1 MATDKAKNTTDSDPA
16 TAQAPGPQKVGAQAV
31 EPKAHPTEP
40 LPEPSEPAGLPPEEP
55 PKRGFT
61 RAYWMCNTIEMFE
74 RLAYFGIR
82 SVVPLYIM
90 QATEPGG
97 LHLSAVDKGIIYMWW
112 AIFQSWLPMF
122 TGGIADR
129 YGYKRV
135 LSFAITAN
143 AIGYLMMAFMHSHAG
158 FFAGILLLA
167 TGTAF
172 FKPALQG
179 SIAQNLTKD
188 NSSVGWGVFY
198 WVVNV
203 GAVLAPV
210 LATII
215 LGKPHSAEGWRN
227 LFIASSLYTCVNLFL
242 LLTFKDV
249 PSGADKSVGLLAV
262 FVRTVENIWPFWCR
276 GGKMHPLR
284 GPVGMVMT
292 VAGIG
297 IFVAFQK
304 SSSTWSGI
312 GGGMLFM
319 GALLATW
326 LRGGTFRWQLRLPA
340 FLLIMSCFWMMMY
353 QLWDLHPNFITD
365 WVDSSAAASSLKS
378 SLDIWWEYG
387 DRGLLQVPQQILLN
401 LNAFLIV
408 LLVIP
413 VSWAASR
420 MRTLSAMLVGMSVAT
435 IGILVAGLTGNGWI
449 LLLGIVFFSLGE
461 MWTGPKKNE
470 YLGLIAPPGKKG
482 LYLGYVNIPIGVG
495 VGIGSWFAGVLYDNY
510 GEKATLALNHLAAN
524 PTLVAQAAQA
534 ADWSDSLEIIPDIM
548 EIDRDG
554 AFEQACRE
562 AGADSQTTA
571 DMLRRNFQCDRG
583 QIINMGLQ
591 YLALH
596 PDMREETLAGLARLL
611 SSRATAMAEDAEALQ
626 KTIDASFGQSN
637 AESAPEA
644 AASVEGTDD
653 ILRRGEEIQSLTA
666 LLDKMLEGV
675 TALEELQLAQYVHLL
690 PDVLELN
697 RAEVLELVRQRMD
710 AGRGEE
716 EFLTEQEV
724 NAALWRR
731 FGDDPNNLDN
741 LALEYLAQATE
752 LFPTAIER
760 SGLQSPAD
768 DLSGRKEEIE
778 TRFGIGRTKAFLAL
792 GVALGADDSAVRK
805 ALREFDP
812 GSGDSEDAVYAYLMS
827 QPHHRFLAIARKDW
841 TRDVDLLVAIVES
854 DPKVREAME
863 EGLQERSGGE
873 QWRAF
878 IKSED
883 IEALPPVER
892 MSERQDLVQ
901 KALSAKDWSRS
912 PNLAARVLEL
922 NLYEARKLVAAE
934 VNHSAQKATSL
945 LWDAYKPQ
953 YRVWIPF
960 AAIGVGA
967 TIALGIFGQ
976 MAKRWKDMNA

>member
-1 MATDKAKNTTDSDPA
+1 MPADEAKNMTDDDSATAPAPETARVGKQTVEPEAPPTDSLS
-16 TAQAPGPQKVGAQAV
+16 K
-31 EPKAHPTEP
+31 
-40 LPEPSEPAGLPPEEP
+40 PSESPGLPPEEP

-61 RAYWMCNTIEMFE
+61 RVYWMCNLIEMFE

-90 QATEPGG
+90 QAAEPGG

-135 LSFAITAN
+135 LSFAIMAN
-143 AIGYLMMAFMHSHAG
+143 AIGYLMMAFMQNHAG

-179 SIAQNLTKD
+179 SIAQNLTKST
-188 NSSVGWGVFY
+188 SSVGWGIFY

-227 LFIASSLYTCVNLFL
+227 LFIASSIYTSMNLLL

-262 FVRTVENIWPFWCR
+262 FVRTVENIWPFWFR

-284 GPVGMVMT
+284 GPVGLLMV

-304 SSSTWSGI
+304 SSSTWSGM

-326 LRGGTFRWQLRLPA
+326 LHGGTFRWQLRLPA

-365 WVDSSAAASSLKS
+365 WVDSSAAASSLKG
-378 SLDIWWEYG
+378 SLGIWWEYG

-510 GEKATLALNHLAAN
+510 GEKATLALNHLVAN
-524 PTLVAQAAQA
+524 PPLVAQAAHA
-534 ADWSDSLEIIPDIM
+534 TDWSDSLQIIPDIM
-548 EIDRDG
+548 EIDRDE
-554 AFEQACRE
+554 AFELACRE
-562 AGADSQTTA
+562 AGADPQTTA
-571 DMLRRNFQCDRG
+571 NMLRSDLQYDRG

-596 PDMREETLAGLARLL
+596 PDMREETFAGLARLL
-611 SSRATAMAEDAEALQ
+611 SSRATALAEDAEALQ
-626 KTIDASFGQSN
+626 EQIDESFGQSN
-637 AESAPEA
+637 AKMLPEA

-653 ILRRGEEIQSLTA
+653 ILRRGEEIRSLTS
-666 LLDKMLEGV
+666 LLDKLLEGV
-675 TALEELQLAQYVHLL
+675 TAPEELQLARYVHLL
-690 PDVLELN
+690 PDVLELK
-697 RAEVLELVRQRMD
+697 RVEVPELVRQRMN
-710 AGRGEE
+710 AGRSAEE
-716 EFLTEQEV
+716 CLTEQEV
-724 NAALWRR
+724 NAALWRQ
-731 FGDDPNNLDN
+731 FGDDPKSLNN
-741 LALEYLAQATE
+741 LALEYLAQATGR
-752 LFPTAIER
+752 LLASIER
-760 SGLQSPAD
+760 RGFQSPPS

-778 TRFGIGRTKAFLAL
+778 TRFGIGRTKAFHAL
-792 GVALGADDSAVRK
+792 TVAIGADESAVQE

-827 QPHHRFLAIARKDW
+827 QPHQRFLAIARKDW
-841 TRDVDLLVAIVES
+841 TRDVDLLAAIVES
-854 DPKVREAME
+854 DPAVREAME
-863 EGLQERSGGE
+863 EGLQEWSWGE
-873 QWRAF
+873 HWRAM
-878 IKSED
+878 IQGED

-892 MSERQDLVQ
+892 LSERQDLVQ
-901 KALSAKDWSRS
+901 KALSAKDWSKS
-912 PNLAARVLEL
+912 PDLAARVLEL
-922 NLYEARKLVAAE
+922 NLYEARRLVAAE
-934 VNHSAQKATSL
+934 VNNAAQKATSL
-945 LWDAYKPQ
+945 LWEAYSPQ
-953 YRVWIPF
+953 YKVWIPF

-967 TIALGIFGQ
+967 TIALAIFGQ